1 LHPVRA
7 AVPGRAQAQGT
18 ASHRRAQGDD
28 VDVSFRDPGSWV
40 EKREERT
47 IGQRLREGDIFWNA
61 INTELFDVCA
71 SRASSRWFVFI
82 I

>member
-28 VDVSFRDPGSWV
+28 VDVSFRGPGSRV
-40 EKREERT
+40 EKRERT

-71 SRASSRWFVFI
+71 SRASSQWFVFI